1 VIRYRGLTWDHPRGV
16 NALRAAAR
24 ELEQSQSGIGIE
36 WETQPLEGFESHR
49 LEELC
54 DQYDLVVLDHP
65 HVGEVA
71 SKACLV
77 PLEDLFAADQLAIW
91 SRETVGSCMA
101 SYRYGGRYWALPLD
115 AAAQVLALRPDL
127 CEERPETWHD
137 IVEMSSRVPV
147 ALSIAGPHAILTFFS
162 LAAAIGERPAEA
174 NADVLVS
181 AATGER
187 ALDLMATVFG
197 RMPAAARSLNPI
209 GLLDAMAVGDEF
221 AACPLVFGYVNYAA
235 APLPGRHPI
244 AYHDAPRWRP
254 ETRPG
259 STLGGTGIGVSRRCH
274 VTPALLGHLAW
285 LLSAEA
291 QSDFI
296 PRHDG
301 QPSRR
306 CAWRDREVNAL
317 AGSFYE
323 NTLDTI
329 ESACV
334 RPRYDGYIEFQT
346 DASAILRRGLDE
358 RTPHRLVLERLQ
370 ARYARSRPVAAE
382 R

>member
-16 NALRAAAR
+16 NALRAAATA
-24 ELEQSQSGIGIE
+24 LERSQSGIGIE
-36 WETQPLEGFESHR
+36 WETQPLEGFESR
-49 LEELC
+49 GLQEVC

-65 HVGEVA
+65 HVGEVV

-77 PLEDLFAADQLAIW
+77 PLEDLFAADQLASW

-101 SYRYGGRYWALPLD
+101 SYRYGGRHWALPLD

-127 CEERPETWHD
+127 SDERPKTWHD
-137 IVEMSSRVPV
+137 VLEMSTRVPV

-162 LAAAIGERPAEA
+162 LTAAIGERPAEP
-174 NADVLVS
+174 NAEVLVS
-181 AATGER
+181 SDAGEQ
-187 ALDLMATVFG
+187 ALDVMATIFG

-209 GLLDAMAVGDEF
+209 GLLDAMAVADEI

-235 APLPGRHPI
+235 PALPGRHPV
-244 AYHDAPRWRP
+244 AYHDAPRMRP
-254 ETRPG
+254 EAQPG

-274 VTPALLGHLAW
+274 VRPALLEHLAW
-285 LLSAEA
+285 LLSPQA
-291 QSDFI
+291 QTDFI

-306 CAWRDREVNAL
+306 SVWRDRHVNAV

-334 RPRYDGYIEFQT
+334 RPRYEGYIEFQSE
-346 DASAILRRGLDE
+346 ASEIVRHGLNQ
-358 RTPHRLVLERLQ
+358 RTPHWLVLERLQ